1 MIEYIIVGLIVAIAL
16 AAGGRSLWRT
26 WTGLDTNGCA
36 GCGGCNSAPK
46 CGTKRR
52 QLLRQDEAS
61 NSDCASRSKIALK

>member
-36 GCGGCNSAPK
+36 GCGG
-46 CGTKRR
+46 
-52 QLLRQDEAS
+52 
-61 NSDCASRSKIALK
+61 